1 VTVSSMIVIQTS
13 GQWSIAIRVH
23 IHEMVTTT
31 IHDNEGN
38 EIWKYLEKYAVLCS
52 FEVNSMSI
60 HTKYCGRLIYNR
72 HTDKW
77 SMEVCH

>member
-1 VTVSSMIVIQTS
+1 MTVSSMIVIQTS

-38 EIWKYLEKYAVLCS
+38 EI
-52 FEVNSMSI
+52 
-60 HTKYCGRLIYNR
+60 
-72 HTDKW
+72 
-77 SMEVCH
+77 